1 LNKRIRN
8 GNKSQLSRLYGLK
21 QRRR

>member
-8 GNKSQLSRLYGLK
+8 GNGSKLSRLYGLK

>member
-8 GNKSQLSRLYGLK
+8 GNKSQLTRLYGLK